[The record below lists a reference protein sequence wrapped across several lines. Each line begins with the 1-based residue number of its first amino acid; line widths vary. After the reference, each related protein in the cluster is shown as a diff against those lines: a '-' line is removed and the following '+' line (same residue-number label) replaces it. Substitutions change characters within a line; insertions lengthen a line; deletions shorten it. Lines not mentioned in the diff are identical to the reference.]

1 LTITASGSSDAL
13 SAIVGTAERVLFLSI
28 YPQRIFRRSAMVAK
42 RVQFNDETWQAIDQ
56 HRARLLEHVRRLPVD
71 GEVAI
76 TFV

>member
-28 YPQRIFRRSAMVAK
+28 YPQRIFRRSAMVGK
-42 RVQFNDETWQAIDQ
+42 RAQFDDESWQAIDQ
-56 HRARLLEHVRRLPVD
+56 HRARLLEQVRTVLVD